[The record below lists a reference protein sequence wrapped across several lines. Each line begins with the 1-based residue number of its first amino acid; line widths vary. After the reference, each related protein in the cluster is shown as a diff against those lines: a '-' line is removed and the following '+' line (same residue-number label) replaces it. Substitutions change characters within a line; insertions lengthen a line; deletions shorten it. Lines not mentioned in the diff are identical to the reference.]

1 MHKPMKKH
9 SRKQKK
15 ILVSKTNSGS
25 KKISISKSQ
34 SKKQSSHPYTINRE
48 YGIYDPQGIHNNPI
62 TNQPYKNI
70 YENRIITIGNEV
82 LPRTYANLGKSWS
95 TKIVYNN
102 KDRIIDTIAQ
112 NQIILLT
119 AGTGVGK
126 TILVPRIAL
135 HTFDYKEKVICT
147 IPKRLPT
154 FNTASFVAECM
165 DVVLGE
171 EVGYYYQ
178 GTNQTNKNN
187 VESKLI
193 FTTTGS
199 LISRMTGN
207 DPLLSDYKCIIV
219 DEAHERG
226 VQTDQLLLLLKLA
239 CLKRRDLKV
248 IIMSATIDLQRFRE
262 YYPTSQYRFGEV
274 DAGSELSYPIKEA
287 WLDKMPTD
295 WKKIAVD
302 ITMNILK
309 KTAVGDIMIFVKSG
323 GDANQVCTLLSKAVA
338 DLRKKIVLENA
349 KKTSQSKQISKN
361 KKTTK
366 THTTKSHTTKSHTK
380 TKKSKIQSKSIPPE
394 YLINPLC
401 LKLEGATNRDEQE
414 LATDSNRYKYIKD
427 EKGYPY
433 TRKIVVT
440 TNVAESSITVDGI
453 VFIIDSGYEYTEA
466 YEPNSRVRS
475 LLENTIAQSAVKQ
488 RKGRAG
494 RTQAGYCFHLYSQSE
509 MKSFDEYPIPS
520 IEKSDI
526 TNDILDL
533 MRLPEAST
541 IKSVRSLLD
550 EFISPPHEKFILN
563 SLRTLQVLGAITN
576 ITPEGSITTMGFAI
590 AKFRA
595 IKANYARAL
604 IASYFYGCSRAV
616 CDLIALVTVA
626 DGMISSI
633 FLEYYADKKKSPE
646 WNKKE
651 ANRYMQIMKSF
662 AHPLGDYMTLLK
674 VYKMYIKKMEKIP
687 QSTNLQSVK
696 PDNPVDM
703 IADSENDVLLELE
716 AEANPNKHEPV
727 NPQAQ
732 SVRKWCR
739 ENYINFNRLAKV
751 RIMSRQLNETL
762 MKAVRPMEQHH
773 KKSNPNYKIN
783 DKINHNPELVKF
795 SSVDEVMD
803 DIEPELPE
811 IAKKH
816 SRETKKEMS
825 KYYSNQQSQ
834 MSSQQ
839 SQHSTS
845 QQNGGYL
852 KLIEKQEAINKLEPN
867 VKRFATEEEN
877 IMMSLAIGNFVNF
890 AIKAKQGDNI
900 YTSCFAQTKKF
911 AKINKDSFLNTYP
924 KIIMYDEMFM
934 SSRDAKFL
942 KLNIVSKI
950 PDNVFARINENY
962 GQYIK
967 YCI

>member
-1 MHKPMKKH
+1 MKKH

-15 ILVSKTNSGS
+15 ILITKSKTNSGS
-25 KKISISKSQ
+25 KKKSKSKSQ
-34 SKKQSSHPYTINRE
+34 SSHHPYTINRE
-48 YGIYDPQGIHNNPI
+48 YGIYDPQGIHNNPL

-70 YENRIITIGNEV
+70 YENRTITIGSEEI
-82 LPRTYANLGKSWS
+82 PRTYANLGKSWS

-226 VQTDQLLLLLKLA
+226 VQTDQLLLLLKRA

-274 DAGSELSYPIKEA
+274 DAGSELSFFIKEA
-287 WLDKMPTD
+287 WLDRMPTD

-338 DLRKKIVLENA
+338 DLRKKIILEHTNT
-349 KKTSQSKQISKN
+349 KKTSQNKQISKN
-361 KKTTK
+361 TSN
-366 THTTKSHTTKSHTK
+366 SHSTKSHTK
-380 TKKSKIQSKSIPPE
+380 TKKSKTLSKSIPPE

-414 LATDSNRYKYIKD
+414 LATDANRYKYIKD

-433 TRKIVVT
+433 TRKVVVT

-541 IKSVRSLLD
+541 IKNVRSLLD

-563 SLRTLQVLGAITN
+563 SIRTLQALGAITN
-576 ITPEGSITTMGFAI
+576 ITPEGAITPMGFAI

-604 IASYFYGCSRAV
+604 IASYFYGCSRAI
-616 CDLIALVTVA
+616 CDVIALVTVA

-651 ANRYMQIMKSF
+651 ANRYIQVMKSF

-674 VYKMYIKKMEKIP
+674 VYRMYIKQVEKMP
-687 QSTNLQSVK
+687 QAANQQLVK
-696 PDNPVDM
+696 PDNPVEM
-703 IADSENDVLLELE
+703 IADSENDILLELE
-716 AEANPNKHEPV
+716 AEPNINTENKPEPA

-732 SVRKWCR
+732 SVRKWCK

-762 MKAVRPMEQHH
+762 MKSVRPMEQNRH
-773 KKSNPNYKIN
+773 KQIPILKPTNPK
-783 DKINHNPELVKF
+783 HNSELVKF

-825 KYYSNQQSQ
+825 KYYSNQ
-834 MSSQQ
+834 
-839 SQHSTS
+839 HSTLH
-845 QQNGGYL
+845 QDGGYL

-867 VKRFATEEEN
+867 VKRFETEEEN

-950 PDNVFARINENY
+950 PDNVFARIKENY

>member
-1 MHKPMKKH
+1 MQKPMKKY

-15 ILVSKTNSGS
+15 IY
-25 KKISISKSQ
+25 ISKSKSESQ
-34 SKKQSSHPYTINRE
+34 STPHPYTISRE
-48 YGIYDPQGIHNNPI
+48 NGIYDPQGIHNNPL

-70 YENRIITIGNEV
+70 NENRTISIGNEI
-82 LPRTYANLGKSWS
+82 LPRTYVNLGKSWS

-102 KDRIIDTIAQ
+102 KDLIIDTIAR

-147 IPKRLPT
+147 IPKRLPA

-187 VESKLI
+187 VESRLI

-199 LISRMTGN
+199 LLSRMTGN
-207 DPLLSDYKCIIV
+207 DPLLSDYKCVIV
-219 DEAHERG
+219 DEAHERS
-226 VQTDQLLLLLKLA
+226 VQTDQLLLLLKRA

-262 YYPTSQYRFGEV
+262 YYPKNQYRFGEV

-287 WLDKMPTD
+287 WLDRMPTD
-295 WKKIAVD
+295 WKKIAID
-302 ITMNILK
+302 ITINILK

-323 GDANQVCTLLSKAVA
+323 GDANQVCTLLTKAIA
-338 DLRKKIVLENA
+338 DLRKKIILEHANA
-349 KKTSQSKQISKN
+349 KSR
-361 KKTTK
+361 TTK
-366 THTTKSHTTKSHTK
+366 HSAKHSTKSQTKSQIKNK
-380 TKKSKIQSKSIPPE
+380 TKKSSVLVKSVPPE

-401 LKLEGATNRDEQE
+401 LKLEGASNRDEQE
-414 LATDSNRYKYIKD
+414 LATDANRYKSIKD

-433 TRKIVVT
+433 TRKVVVT

-453 VFIIDSGYEYTEA
+453 VYIIDPGYEYTEA
-466 YEPNSRVRS
+466 YEPNARVRS
-475 LLENTIAQSAVKQ
+475 LLESTIAQSAVKQ

-541 IKSVRSLLD
+541 IKTVRILLD

-563 SLRTLQVLGAITN
+563 SIRTLQALGAITN
-576 ITPEGSITTMGFAI
+576 ITPEGAITPMGFAI

-595 IKANYARAL
+595 IKATYARAL
-604 IASYFYGCSRAV
+604 IASYFYGCSRAI
-616 CDLIALVTVA
+616 CDIIALVTVA
-626 DGMISSI
+626 DGRISSI
-633 FLEYYADKKKSPE
+633 FLEYYADKKKSPD

-651 ANRYMQIMKSF
+651 SYRYMQVMKSF
-662 AHPLGDYMTLLK
+662 GHPLGDYMTLLK
-674 VYKMYIKKMEKIP
+674 VYRMYMKQVEKLAEKLPHPVNP
-687 QSTNLQSVK
+687 QLTQSIK

-703 IADSENDVLLELE
+703 IADSENNVLLELE
-716 AEANPNKHEPV
+716 EAEAITPDKL
-727 NPQAQ
+727 NPQTQ
-732 SVRKWCR
+732 SVRKWCK
-739 ENYINFNRLAKV
+739 ENYIHFYRLAKV
-751 RIMSRQLNETL
+751 RQTSRQLNETL
-762 MKAVRPMEQHH
+762 MKVVRPMEHN
-773 KKSNPNYKIN
+773 KKQPMPIPKPT
-783 DKINHNPELVKF
+783 NPEKIKKQNVNNELAKF

-803 DIEPELPE
+803 DIEPDMPE
-811 IAKKH
+811 MANMH
-816 SRETKKEMS
+816 SRETKKEMAE
-825 KYYSNQQSQ
+825 YYSNHQSQ
-834 MSSQQ
+834 IH
-839 SQHSTS
+839 SQHSQHS
-845 QQNGGYL
+845 QNSQEGGYL
-852 KLIEKQEAINKLEPN
+852 KMIEKQEAIDKLEPN
-867 VKRFATEEEN
+867 VKRFPTEEEN

-890 AIKAKQGDNI
+890 AVKTKQGDNI

-911 AKINKDSFLNTYP
+911 AKIDKDSFLNTYP
-924 KIIMYDEMFM
+924 KVIMYDEMFM
-934 SSRDAKFL
+934 MSRDAKFL

-950 PDNVFARINENY
+950 PDNVFERIKENY

-967 YCI
+967 LGV